1 MNTNNNS
8 LLSKKIVDKY
18 DYGKCKEKVLEILR
32 ELEEARYIYGNMV
45 FPNISPNLEIKF
57 NSNIT
62 FSDKTSKYVE
72 VKFDTL
78 NYINEVNRKLEEVVS
93 TFTKEE
99 KQYFI
104 QYLLYKKSE
113 DYICEEIIFINKN
126 SLIPIKESCIVKL
139 ALSFGKAIL
148 KNIKG
153 GDRSGK

>member
-1 MNTNNNS
+1 MNINNNS

-32 ELEEARYIYGNMV
+32 ELEEARYRYGNMV
-45 FPNISPNLEIKF
+45 FPSISSNLEIKF

-72 VKFDTL
+72 TKLDTL
-78 NYINEVNRKLEEVVS
+78 NYINDVNRRLDEVVS

-99 KQYFI
+99 KQYFV

-126 SLIPIKESCIVKL
+126 SLIPIKESCVIKL
-139 ALSFGKAIL
+139 ALSFGKAVL
-148 KNIKG
+148 KSMKG
-153 GDRSGK
+153 GM

>member
-1 MNTNNNS
+1 MNINNNS

-32 ELEEARYIYGNMV
+32 ELEEARYRYGNMV
-45 FPNISPNLEIKF
+45 FPSISSNLEIKF

-72 VKFDTL
+72 TKLDTL
-78 NYINEVNRKLEEVVS
+78 NYINDVNRRLDEVVS

-99 KQYFI
+99 KQYFV

-139 ALSFGKAIL
+139 ALSFGKAVL
-148 KNIKG
+148 KSMKG
-153 GDRSGK
+153 GM